1 MQRSRV
7 LKRALSRQTWDTF
20 ENEVVLLL
28 RRVLFGTNRLCLLG
42 VERSHSRHVLVD
54 KAFPK
59 KELPQSREAQHMTLL
74 LKEPC
79 VNELSIALVE
89 ELVRLGGREVEER
102 FTYRGF
108 NRFSRSMNVVEIAE
122 LSLRTRRTYG
132 SEKRDLL
139 QCSGKKQLQS

>member
-1 MQRSRV
+1 
-7 LKRALSRQTWDTF
+7 
-20 ENEVVLLL
+20 
-28 RRVLFGTNRLCLLG
+28 
-42 VERSHSRHVLVD
+42 
-54 KAFPK
+54 
-59 KELPQSREAQHMTLL
+59 MTLL

-89 ELVRLGGREVEER
+89 ELVRLGDREVEER

-108 NRFSRSMNVVEIAE
+108 NRFSRSMNVVEFAD